1 MCGTGRFV
9 GRSLPLPL
17 QGNGALEGADNGVV
31 PMELIETLRN
41 ISVQEAFAK
50 GRSVEEISDE
60 TGLSVR
66 EVPTREIDIHLVSAN
81 DAAMI
86 LRGLSL
92 EPPTRH

>member
-1 MCGTGRFV
+1 MRAEPDTSSV
-9 GRSLPLPL
+9 VPYP
-17 QGNGALEGADNGVV
+17 QGSGALEGADNGVV

-50 GRSVEEISDE
+50 GQSVEEISDE

-66 EVPTREIDIHLVSAN
+66 EVLTREVDLHLVSVN

-86 LRGLSL
+86 LKGLSL
-92 EPPTRH
+92 DPPARH

>member
-17 QGNGALEGADNGVV
+17 RRNGALEGADYGIVL
-31 PMELIETLRN
+31 MELIETLRN
-41 ISVQEAFAK
+41 ISVREAFAQ

-66 EVPTREIDIHLVSAN
+66 VLTREIDLRLISAN

-86 LRGLSL
+86 LRGLSI